1 MKKLLL
7 LLLIPFLGMATT
19 LKADTV
25 LSMGDYQG
33 DPGDVITVS
42 VNLAN
47 TENDIAGFQF
57 DIPMNGFSYVNG
69 SAVKSNRLPGQFILI
84 AQTISNGY
92 LRVLCYSMPGTNIPG
107 NDGDIMTFQIT
118 LGDTE
123 GIFPLEFENIVLSNI
138 KFWYVVNF
146 INHASLY

>member
-19 LKADTV
+19 LKADNV

-92 LRVLCYSMPGTNIPG
+92 LRVLCYP
-107 NDGDIMTFQIT
+107 
-118 LGDTE
+118 
-123 GIFPLEFENIVLSNI
+123 IFRVELLRLQV
-138 KFWYVVNF
+138 
-146 INHASLY
+146 